1 MTNNKRLSG
10 ALAYMNATRAIL
22 DQITVTQTT
31 AIDAAAAAVV
41 STLEQDGLI
50 YLFGTGHSHMMAE
63 EGHYRAGGL
72 GAVCPILSS
81 GLMLHESAAA
91 STAIE
96 RTRGMGPAVLSS
108 YDLSERDTIFIF
120 SNSGVNAA
128 PVETALAAAETGA
141 TVVAIVSADYAATVP
156 PRIDGKKLTDV
167 ADIVI
172 DNKGVPGD
180 SLVAVGE
187 SGLRTGPASTVSG
200 AFILNA
206 VLTEAIWRMAES
218 GQTPPIYI
226 SANMPGAMEHNETLV
241 ARFRREIRIFKFV
254 DVKK

>member
-1 MTNNKRLSG
+1 MTPNQNLPG
-10 ALAYMNATRAIL
+10 ATAYMDAVRSTL
-22 DQITVTQTT
+22 DQIVATQT
-31 AIDAAAAAVV
+31 AAVDAAATAVV
-41 STLEQDGLI
+41 ETLARDGLV
-50 YLFGTGHSHMMAE
+50 YLFGTGHSHKMAE

-91 STAIE
+91 GTAIE
-96 RTRGMGPAVLSS
+96 RTRGVGPAVLSR
-108 YDLSERDTIFIF
+108 YDLSDRDTLFIF

-156 PRIDGKKLTDV
+156 PRIDGKKLVDV

-172 DNKGVPGD
+172 DNQGVPGD

-187 SGLRTGPASTVSG
+187 TGLRTGPASTVTG

-206 VLTEAIWRMAES
+206 VLTEAIWRLAER
-218 GQTPPIYI
+218 GRTPPIYI
-226 SANMPGAMEHNETLV
+226 SANMPGAMAHNEALV
-241 ARFRREIRIFKFV
+241 ARFRPRNPHL
-254 DVKK
+254 